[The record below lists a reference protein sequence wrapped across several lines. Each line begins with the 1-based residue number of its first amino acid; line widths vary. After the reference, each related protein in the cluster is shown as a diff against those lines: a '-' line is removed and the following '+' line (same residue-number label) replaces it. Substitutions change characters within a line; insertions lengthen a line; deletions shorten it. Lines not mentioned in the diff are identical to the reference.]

1 MLAVTRRT
9 DYALITLAH
18 LAGDDEGVS
27 SAREM
32 ADRYHLP
39 PAMVTNVL
47 KSLCQ
52 AGLIESE
59 RGPRG
64 GYRLRVPAEHLSIL
78 RVMEAVEGPF
88 RLVQCASPE
97 GSNGAGCDV
106 QAWCPI
112 QSPILRLHGAVR
124 EYLNKVTIADIC
136 RERPSSALV
145 QAQVSRE

>member
-9 DYALITLAH
+9 DYALITLTH
-18 LAGDDEGVS
+18 LAGADEGVS

-32 ADRYHLP
+32 SDRYHLP

-64 GYRLRVPAEHLSIL
+64 GYRLRVPAERLSIL
-78 RVMEAVEGPF
+78 KVMEAVEGPF

-97 GSNGAGCDV
+97 ASSAVGCDV

-112 QSPILRLHGAVR
+112 QSPILRLHGVVR